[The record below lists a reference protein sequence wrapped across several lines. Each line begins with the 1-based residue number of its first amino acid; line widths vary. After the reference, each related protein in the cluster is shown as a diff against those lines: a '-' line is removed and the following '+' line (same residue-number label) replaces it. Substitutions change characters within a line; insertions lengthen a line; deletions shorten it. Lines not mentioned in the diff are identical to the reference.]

1 MTYLKQ
7 FAMLALATAT
17 GVASAASQPFTA
29 TSATVTVD
37 TAAVEAALA
46 GYSVSGVGGATFN
59 STTGLLSGVTVQGID
74 LPTNPGA
81 LNVDFV
87 DAAGLKL
94 SKTGSSTITLSN
106 FSFDLATNT
115 LTGNLLVGSAFFP
128 LLNLT
133 NQSLLTATSVSSS
146 FGVTGNQQLGTNVT
160 SSSTTRTLGLN
171 ASGFVLSDGFKSF
184 LTARELNPDDFGYV
198 ANMIQ
203 SVKIGTVA
211 AVPEPSTYA
220 LMGLGLV
227 GIAAVSR
234 RRMAAND

>member
-1 MTYLKQ
+1 MSYLKQ
-7 FAMLALATAT
+7 FAMLAIATAA

-29 TSATVTVD
+29 TSASVTVD
-37 TAAVEAALA
+37 LAAVTTALP
-46 GYSVSGVGGATFN
+46 GYTVSGVGGASIN
-59 STTGLLSGVTVQGID
+59 SAGVISGVTVQGID

-81 LNVDFV
+81 LNIDFV

-94 SKTGSSTITLSN
+94 TKPLSSTITLSN

-115 LTGNLLVGSAFFP
+115 LTGNLLVGSSLFP

-133 NQSLLTATSVSSS
+133 NQSLLTATNVTSS
-146 FGVTGNQQLGTNVT
+146 FGVTGNQQVGTNVT
-160 SSSTTRTLGLN
+160 GSSTARTLGLD
-171 ASGFVLSDGFKSF
+171 ASGFVLSEGFKSF
-184 LTARELNPDDFGYV
+184 LTSAELNPADFGYV
-198 ANMIQ
+198 ATMIQ